1 MITMQTAM
9 KIRRLAYRAWLRDR
23 YNAAHPL
30 GLLKIVG
37 PRQLLF
43 RCRD

>member
-1 MITMQTAM
+1 MITMQMAM

-30 GLLKIVG
+30 LKTVG